1 MVNHKWSN
9 CKSLLTAV
17 FILLFPASVFLS
29 SVQAQTQPVFSGHIE
44 NKEYGVYI
52 YMDFYHSAVTVPG
65 QELFGEVAGY
75 LGQTTDSRKWI
86 VLEAEVTTP
95 VTAQLTIV
103 NDYGSEDLT
112 ARSRRHLHPA
122 PDAGQR
128 PEDCRQQEMGETTQ
142 AAHLHKTEDSSEIKS
157 NLRVCQNE

>member
-112 ARSRRHLHPA
+112 ATLTLEADGTYTLHQTQGSALKIVANKKWVKLPKRLTFT
-122 PDAGQR
+122 R
-128 PEDCRQQEMGETTQ
+128 PKT
-142 AAHLHKTEDSSEIKS
+142 AAK
-157 NLRVCQNE
+157 